1 MCTTTSVVLAGMA
14 KRVLSDTSPAPEPSL
29 AEERS
34 QLTRSRIRQAA
45 MQVVAH
51 HGFEATVLEIAE
63 LSGVSPRTIF
73 RHYKSQ
79 SALIA
84 TTLQDMFEAG
94 NRPIDGLPRP
104 SDDLDG
110 WLEGL
115 TLALHARGVQI
126 FGEVIWDL
134 LLAPG
139 AALPAMISEIIDAQV
154 DFRRQAIQHFTTI
167 AWQAA
172 GGKGQAPDS
181 LASAFTV
188 QLSPFTTKTLMVEHD
203 QTPAQVAALSTDVL
217 KTLLQRAVDE
227 QNRAQPDIAGAAGA
241 GETEN

>member
-1 MCTTTSVVLAGMA
+1 
-14 KRVLSDTSPAPEPSL
+14 
-29 AEERS
+29 
-34 QLTRSRIRQAA
+34 
-45 MQVVAH
+45 MQVVAR
-51 HGFEATVLEIAE
+51 HGFEGTVLEIAE

-84 TTLQDMFEAG
+84 ATLKDMFEAG
-94 NRPIDGLPRP
+94 NRPIDGLPQP

-115 TLALHARGVQI
+115 TLALHTRGVQI

-134 LLAPG
+134 LQAPRT
-139 AALPAMISEIIDAQV
+139 AVPAVISEIIEAQV
-154 DFRRQAIQHFTTI
+154 DFRRRAIQHLTTI

-172 GGKGQAPDS
+172 GGKGHAPES
-181 LASAFTV
+181 LSSAFIV
-188 QLSPFTTKTLMVEHD
+188 QLSPFTTKTLMVERD
-203 QTPAQVAALSTDVL
+203 QTPAEVAALSADVL
-217 KTLLQRAVDE
+217 KTLLQRAVEE
-227 QNRAQPDIAGAAGA
+227 QNRAQPDIAGARNA

>member
-1 MCTTTSVVLAGMA
+1 MSGEYITTDRG
-14 KRVLSDTSPAPEPSL
+14 LSTPPASL
-29 AEERS
+29 AEEHE
-34 QLTRSRIRQAA
+34 QLTRSRIRKAA
-45 MQVVAH
+45 IDAVAR

-79 SALIA
+79 RALIA
-84 TTLQDMFEAG
+84 STLHDMFEAG

-115 TLALHARGVQI
+115 TLALHTRGVEI

-134 LLAPG
+134 LHAPG
-139 AALPAMISEIIDAQV
+139 ADLPPVISEIIDAQV
-154 DFRRQAIQHFTTI
+154 DFRRHAIQHLTTI

-172 GGKGQAPDS
+172 GGKGPAPDS

-188 QLSPFTTKTLMVEHD
+188 QLSPFTTKTLMVERD
-203 QTPAQVAALSTDVL
+203 QTPAQVAALSADVL

-227 QNRAQPDIAGAAGA
+227 QKRAQPDIAGAARA

>member
-1 MCTTTSVVLAGMA
+1 M
-14 KRVLSDTSPAPEPSL
+14 
-29 AEERS
+29 
-34 QLTRSRIRQAA
+34 QA
-45 MQVVAH
+45 VAR

-84 TTLQDMFEAG
+84 ATLRDMFEAG
-94 NRPIDGLPRP
+94 NRPIDGLPQP

-115 TLALHARGVQI
+115 TLALHTRGVQI

-134 LLAPG
+134 LHAPG
-139 AALPAMISEIIDAQV
+139 AALPAVISEIIDAQV
-154 DFRRQAIQHFTTI
+154 GFRLHAVQYFATT

-172 GGKGQAPDS
+172 GGKGPAPDA

-188 QLSPFTTKTLMVEHD
+188 QLSPFTTKTLMVERD
-203 QTPAQVAALSTDVL
+203 QTPAQVAALSAEVL
-217 KTLLQRAVDE
+217 KILLQRAVEE
-227 QNRAQPDIAGAAGA
+227 QNRAQPDIAGATSA
-241 GETEN
+241 GETEH

>member
-1 MCTTTSVVLAGMA
+1 M
-14 KRVLSDTSPAPEPSL
+14 R
-29 AEERS
+29 
-34 QLTRSRIRQAA
+34 
-45 MQVVAH
+45 VVAR

-79 SALIA
+79 STLIA
-84 TTLQDMFEAG
+84 ATVQDMFEAA
-94 NRPIDGLPRP
+94 NRPIDGLPQP

-115 TLALHARGVQI
+115 TLALHTRGVQI

-134 LLAPG
+134 LHAPG
-139 AALPAMISEIIDAQV
+139 AGLPAAISEIIEAQV
-154 DFRRQAIQHFTTI
+154 DFRRHAIQHFTKI

-188 QLSPFTTKTLMVEHD
+188 QLSPFTTITLMLERD
-203 QTPAQVAALSTDVL
+203 QTPAQVAALSADVL
-217 KTLLQRAVDE
+217 KTFLQRAVGE
-227 QNRAQPDIAGAAGA
+227 QHRVQPQIAGAASA

>member
-1 MCTTTSVVLAGMA
+1 
-14 KRVLSDTSPAPEPSL
+14 
-29 AEERS
+29 
-34 QLTRSRIRQAA
+34 

-51 HGFEATVLEIAE
+51 QGFEATVLEIAE

-73 RHYKSQ
+73 RHYKTQ

-84 TTLQDMFEAG
+84 ATLQDMFEAG
-94 NRPIDGLPRP
+94 NRPIDGLPQP

-115 TLALHARGVQI
+115 TLALHTRGVQI
-126 FGEVIWDL
+126 FGEVIWDML
-134 LLAPG
+134 HAPG
-139 AALPAMISEIIDAQV
+139 AALPPEITEIIADQV
-154 DFRRQAIQHFTTI
+154 NFRRRAVQHFTTI

-172 GGKGQAPDS
+172 GGNGQAPDS
-181 LASAFTV
+181 LAPAFTV
-188 QLSPFTTKTLMVEHD
+188 QLSPFTTKTLMVELD
-203 QTPAQVAALSTDVL
+203 QTPAQVAALSADVL

-227 QNRAQPDIAGAAGA
+227 QNRAQSDIAGAAGA